1 MITSATLLKSFPT
14 FPLRCGDLG
23 VLVRRVAYGNDEF
36 GVNRRAIA
44 GLARANCC
52 RGSDTRYARTLG
64 TFKVSLSGLCR
75 GLCPGFCPAFCRP
88 ERASVPRSTVMTPLS
103 RALSRD
109 LLIGRSRCPVPTS
122 WALSGHLSPSSSG
135 SPTSAPPNSRPMR
148 ACAPAAAGRAPAW
161 MFAMP
166 AVRGTA
172 GKLPAVLGPGTRGRP
187 AADAAWPRTWLS
199 TSAWPRTWLST
210 CVCSVRCGRC

>member
-1 MITSATLLKSFPT
+1 MLHWGANQTK
-14 FPLRCGDLG
+14 CC
-23 VLVRRVAYGNDEF
+23 VA
-36 GVNRRAIA
+36 I
-44 GLARANCC
+44 
-52 RGSDTRYARTLG
+52 G

-109 LLIGRSRCPVPTS
+109 LLIGRSRCPVPAS

-135 SPTSAPPNSRPMR
+135 SPTSAPCNSRPVR

-166 AVRGTA
+166 AARGAA
-172 GKLPAVLGPGTRGRP
+172 GKLPAELGPGTRGRL
-187 AADAAWPRTWLS
+187 AADAAWPWT
-199 TSAWPRTWLST
+199 
-210 CVCSVRCGRC
+210 